1 MDVANRSAYYN
12 SIYSAVVVNANSNED
27 PESRG
32 RVQIYIPSVHLQYSD
47 IYLDY
52 MQSEDKASHDGW
64 SKFPWAT
71 TIVEGLE
78 NGSVVF
84 GNYIDNE
91 NNKYIIIGKDVN
103 NSVLGIETSQS
114 YSATMS
120 GTSSGILLV
129 TIPIIL
135 QNEIGIATTD
145 WPDGISDAQYGKI
158 TPYDNGG
165 WSVGLLQWHHS
176 RAFDCMYEIAK
187 NYTNWIE
194 CFTSTNLDFVRDLQ
208 SSLTACSPAAY
219 RTKYQASFHPTPD
232 TVLYNGIYRMLVS
245 DMGKKTQ
252 QNIAKLDTLETINM
266 LMADPYNLTNPA
278 IIIFLTDLVNQYGP
292 GLPNT
297 LKEAAKVNKKST
309 DMMSQLDEVVAIC
322 KANIGTYNKY
332 VTRRDRVYA
341 YIKEL
346 HNRGKLNDGTILDM
360 TATNENVVTGTGMYS
375 HPCPTISRI
384 TAPYGKYPS
393 GGKHYGVDFGC
404 PLGTKIYAC
413 TSGVVEHHVK
423 VGYNTY
429 PDKSGSYGK
438 YIKLK
443 ADDGNTIYYAH
454 LSNFN
459 GNSGRKVLKGDLIG
473 YTGNTGNSSGPHLH
487 FEIRKPGGLYPW
499 NTTDPIPFIGG

>member
-187 NYTNWIE
+187 NYTN
-194 CFTSTNLDFVRDLQ
+194 CR
-208 SSLTACSPAAY
+208 
-219 RTKYQASFHPTPD
+219 
-232 TVLYNGIYRMLVS
+232 
-245 DMGKKTQ
+245 
-252 QNIAKLDTLETINM
+252 
-266 LMADPYNLTNPA
+266 
-278 IIIFLTDLVNQYGP
+278 
-292 GLPNT
+292 
-297 LKEAAKVNKKST
+297 KKS
-309 DMMSQLDEVVAIC
+309 
-322 KANIGTYNKY
+322 
-332 VTRRDRVYA
+332 
-341 YIKEL
+341 
-346 HNRGKLNDGTILDM
+346 
-360 TATNENVVTGTGMYS
+360 
-375 HPCPTISRI
+375 
-384 TAPYGKYPS
+384 
-393 GGKHYGVDFGC
+393 
-404 PLGTKIYAC
+404 
-413 TSGVVEHHVK
+413 
-423 VGYNTY
+423 
-429 PDKSGSYGK
+429 
-438 YIKLK
+438 
-443 ADDGNTIYYAH
+443 
-454 LSNFN
+454 
-459 GNSGRKVLKGDLIG
+459 
-473 YTGNTGNSSGPHLH
+473 
-487 FEIRKPGGLYPW
+487 
-499 NTTDPIPFIGG
+499 